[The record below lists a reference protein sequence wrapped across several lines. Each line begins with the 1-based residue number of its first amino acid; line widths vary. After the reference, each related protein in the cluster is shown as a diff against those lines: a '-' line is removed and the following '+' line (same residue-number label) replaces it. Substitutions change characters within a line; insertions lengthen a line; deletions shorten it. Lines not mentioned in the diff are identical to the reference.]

1 MLQALWDFLKE
12 NNGPLGFALAFLT
25 ACWAVWNYF
34 LIKRAEEETRQ
45 FQAFHLMVK
54 GLVRGDGESSK
65 PYVDQQLAVIYELR
79 NFTQYYPITVRIL
92 ERSKESWGSVHGG
105 WWADVLIREADLTI
119 EYINRKGLTESHYLK
134 SAWYLPKR
142 DS

>member
-1 MLQALWDFLKE
+1 MLQALWDFLE
-12 NNGPLGFALAFLT
+12 TNNGPLGFVLAFVT

-54 GLVRGDGESSK
+54 GLVRGEGDSPD

-79 NFTQYYPITVRIL
+79 NFPQYYPITVRIL
-92 ERSKESWGSVHGG
+92 ERSKESWGGAKVG
-105 WWADVLIREADLTI
+105 WWADTLIREADLTI
-119 EYINRKGLTESHYLK
+119 EYIKRRGLTESHYLR

-142 DS
+142 ED